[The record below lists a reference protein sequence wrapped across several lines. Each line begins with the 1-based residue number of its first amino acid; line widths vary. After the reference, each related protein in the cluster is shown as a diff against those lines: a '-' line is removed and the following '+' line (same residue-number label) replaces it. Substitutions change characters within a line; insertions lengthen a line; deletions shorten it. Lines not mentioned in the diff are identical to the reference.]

1 MKNIVQA
8 DKDDVGFLQLI
19 VVRSSVQVAHVDY
32 GLIVART
39 LGQVLLVR
47 GLDFNIENL
56 VVALRVDI
64 KADRL
69 RLYCLLECPLCLWNF
84 QMIDFD
90 MQEELQKLPAQLR
103 LRLQDFAKKKIIR
116 KSQVF
121 PFFDLECIFRHIAPF
136 PTYISICFKSAF
148 LAILTENSLKNRF
161 FLGKTTDVCF

>member
-116 KSQVF
+116 KT
-121 PFFDLECIFRHIAPF
+121 RR
-136 PTYISICFKSAF
+136 TK
-148 LAILTENSLKNRF
+148 
-161 FLGKTTDVCF
+161 